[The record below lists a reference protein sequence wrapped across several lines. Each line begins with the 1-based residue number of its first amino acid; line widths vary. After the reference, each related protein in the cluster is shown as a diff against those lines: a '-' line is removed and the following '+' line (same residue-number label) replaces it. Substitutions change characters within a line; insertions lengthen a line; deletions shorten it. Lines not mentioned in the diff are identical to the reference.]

1 LKSAANLSKPSVGAG
16 TVAIAPLRHRTR
28 DGAIYVRPHEVQA
41 EIAELLA
48 LAPDG
53 LMARCRVRRRADSG
67 YVRSE
72 CLVHLVRGRSVP
84 LPMKALECVFREL
97 LRRVLAKVWSSEE
110 EDRRYAEAVREELR
124 DQFQQFL
131 AHDGSGYADRLDY
144 FEMRFDSGLAKL
156 RMDAAKKVGRAAK
169 RERAVPL
176 AESESGEFTEEVERG
191 LRGGSPIRLENP
203 EDPDSRS
210 RLDAA
215 IDGLPTLQQQI
226 LHMYRQDIPF
236 ESQTGTSMQSVLN
249 KDPKTLRKHYLLAV
263 ESLRVTLG
271 GDTK

>member
-1 LKSAANLSKPSVGAG
+1 MI
-16 TVAIAPLRHRTR
+16 AIAPLRHLTR
-28 DGAIYVRPHEVQA
+28 DGEIYVRPPEVQA

-48 LAPDG
+48 LAPEE
-53 LMARCRVRRRADSG
+53 LMARCRMRRRADLG

-72 CLVHLVRGRSVP
+72 CLLHLVRGRSVL
-84 LPMKALECVFREL
+84 LPMEMLECVFREL
-97 LRRVLAKVWSSEE
+97 LRRVLAKVWSGEE
-110 EDRRYAEAVREELR
+110 EDRRYTEAVREELR

-131 AHDGSGYADRLDY
+131 ARDGNGYADRLDY

-176 AESESGEFTEEVERG
+176 ADPEGGEFTEEVERG
-191 LRGGSPIRLENP
+191 LRGGSPIRLEIP
-203 EDPDSRS
+203 EDSDSRS

-226 LHMYRQDIPF
+226 LHMYQQDIPF
-236 ESQTGTSMQSVLN
+236 ESQTGVSMQSVLN
-249 KDPKTLRKHYLLAV
+249 KDPKTLRKHYALAV
-263 ESLRVTLG
+263 ESLRATLG
-271 GDTK
+271 GNAK